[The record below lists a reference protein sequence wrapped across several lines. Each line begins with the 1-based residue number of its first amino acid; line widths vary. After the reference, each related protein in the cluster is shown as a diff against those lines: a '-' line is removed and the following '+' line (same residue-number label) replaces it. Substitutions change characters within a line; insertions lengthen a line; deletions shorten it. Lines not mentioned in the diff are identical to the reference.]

1 MSGFPKSVNL
11 NRDPIIDRE
20 TATIINFLFENLNFF
35 KIPIKTNAIPA
46 NARISTQNSNNPPSI
61 VNGVGSIPRASARK

>member
-1 MSGFPKSVNL
+1 M
-11 NRDPIIDRE
+11 DPIMDST

-46 NARISTQNSNNPPSI
+46 NARISTQNSNNPPFI
-61 VNGVGSIPRASARK
+61 VNGVGSIPRNSARK